1 MFGFAVPL
9 IGTFIASKTG
19 TVLINVLK
27 DEYST
32 YRLFRKDQVLGARP
46 KGDGSI
52 ELETTVSE
60 LDRKLVAL
68 SESEDRQT
76 DLIQRLVE
84 LEDQHSSELVS
95 LSKRVIVFQ
104 WISIGSL
111 GVGITALVLSLFVL

>member
-9 IGTFIASKTG
+9 IGTLIASKTG

-32 YRLFRKDQVLGARP
+32 YRLSRKDQVLEARP
-46 KGDGSI
+46 QGDGSV

>member
-32 YRLFRKDQVLGARP
+32 YRLSRKDQVLGARP
-46 KGDGSI
+46 KGDGSV
-52 ELETTVSE
+52 ELETTISE

-111 GVGITALVLSLFVL
+111 GVGISALVLSLFVL

>member
-32 YRLFRKDQVLGARP
+32 YRLSRKDQVLGARP
-46 KGDGSI
+46 KGDGSV
-52 ELETTVSE
+52 ELETTISE